1 MCNLTHGIKWS
12 KRVGTYK
19 MDRDMRKVHDY
30 YLRSAY
36 LSLLYGVAGKIFL
49 SQYTINDVCMS
60 YKLRWCQ
67 VKGLKREVV
76 IVDVTLALDAICNL
90 PFTVFFWLTCRA
102 NTAVLVWS

>member
-1 MCNLTHGIKWS
+1 
-12 KRVGTYK
+12 

-102 NTAVLVWS
+102 TTAVLVWS